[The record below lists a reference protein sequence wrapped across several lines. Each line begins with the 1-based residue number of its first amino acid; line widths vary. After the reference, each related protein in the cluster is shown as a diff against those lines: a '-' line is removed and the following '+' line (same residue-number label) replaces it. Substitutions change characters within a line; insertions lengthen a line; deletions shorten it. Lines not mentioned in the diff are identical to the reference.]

1 MNSVLVVVSAAAV
14 KRKPLPKPLT
24 DKASWLA
31 PVAVGYPLLLVIVRV
46 SPESIATAALPVT
59 VASLICARPL
69 ALWTYSGHLAQ
80 SLVPTP
86 GKSTFAALA
95 TQAPSSRPVPDV
107 VSGVGVVTVR

>member
-1 MNSVLVVVSAAAV
+1 MNSVLVVMSAAAV

-24 DKASWLA
+24 DKASWLS
-31 PVAVGYPLLLVIVRV
+31 PVAVGYPLLQVIVRG
-46 SPESIATAALPVT
+46 SLELIATAALPVT
-59 VASLICARPL
+59 VASLICAMPL

-95 TQAPSSRPVPDV
+95 TQVPSSRPVADV
-107 VSGVGVVTVR
+107 VPCVDVVTVR